1 MSYTAAPATR
11 LLATHCCSCGRPL
24 VDSISVNLGI
34 GPECRKGYDA
44 GISPVQQDKA
54 NILTREAAVAC
65 QQGRIERVLEIA
77 DEIDS
82 IGLEILGDKIRRRF
96 VNAERNAKIKIVENN
111 GTLSVETPYK
121 RKGDFAAAWR
131 AIPGRRWNRS
141 TGKNE
146 IPVNQKQALWNL
158 LKEWFPGDFGNGP
171 QGLFRIPA

>member
-1 MSYTAAPATR
+1 MSYTAAPATK

-34 GPECRKGYDA
+34 GPECRKGWDA
-44 GISPVQQDKA
+44 GISTAQKDKA
-54 NILTREAAVAC
+54 NVLTREAAVAC

-96 VNAERNAKIKIVENN
+96 VNAERNAKIKIVETD
-111 GTLSVETPYK
+111 GMLIVSTPYK
-121 RKGDFAAAWR
+121 RKGDFVAAWR
-131 AIPGRRWNRS
+131 SIPGRRFVN
-141 TGKNE
+141 GKNQ
-146 IPVNQKQALWNL
+146 IPVAAKQQLWGL
-158 LKEWFPGDFGNGP
+158 LKRFFPGDFGNGP